1 MANILSPLYY
11 KLYSCDVFFQKLTT
25 VWTTDVT
32 IADSVSILSEDTTA
46 NALTTLTE
54 LSVNGVRKLTC
65 ECCLFIVILL

>member
-1 MANILSPLYY
+1 
-11 KLYSCDVFFQKLTT
+11 
-25 VWTTDVT
+25 VT

-65 ECCLFIVILL
+65 ECCLFIVILF